1 MPKTKTKT
9 ERRLRSRIAA
19 RLPVSVRAADEKF
32 QSAGV
37 TRDLS
42 MNGVFLYTDS
52 QIREGSELEMVLMLP
67 PEFTDGE
74 KQWVCCQGSVV
85 RVENV
90 DGKNGLGVAA
100 SIRTMQI
107 LPEILP

>member
-1 MPKTKTKT
+1 MLEPKA
-9 ERRLRSRIAA
+9 ERRSRSRIAA
-19 RLPVSVRAADEKF
+19 RVPVSVRAGSENLEV
-32 QSAGV
+32 SGY

-42 MNGVFLYTDS
+42 MSGVFLYTDS

-67 PEFTDGE
+67 PDLTQGE
-74 KQWVCCQGSVV
+74 KRWVCCQGQVV
-85 RVENV
+85 RVESA

-100 SIRTMQI
+100 SILNMQV

>member
-1 MPKTKTKT
+1 MAKSKTD
-9 ERRLRSRIAA
+9 RRFRSRVAA
-19 RLPVSVRAADEKF
+19 RLPVSVRAGDETF

-67 PEFTDGE
+67 PEVTDGE

-100 SIRTMQI
+100 SIRSMQI